1 MLPFGRNWKSELL
14 STCNAVRIPLP
25 SQEVGPEYIRSGR
38 CILLHVIKHN
48 LAAKQNLKAR
58 CVRTGLGDPAVAGP
72 ILYYY
77 SHSVS
82 GNIQKRFNF
91 VIKKKKQEQKQNKF
105 LTLYLDFWTDCVQS
119 ITEAIKTFVV

>member
-72 ILYYY
+72 ILYYWRA
-77 SHSVS
+77 SEASETLS
-82 GNIQKRFNF
+82 G
-91 VIKKKKQEQKQNKF
+91 VYKF
-105 LTLYLDFWTDCVQS
+105 ELVRYIYMYGGTY
-119 ITEAIKTFVV
+119 AIIVAHATHM